1 VKPKAFLDCDILL
14 DVLAQRGKFYAPA
27 AQLLSLGERG
37 RIQTYTS
44 ALAALN
50 VHYVLRRFTT
60 VRDSREALKRMLSL
74 VSVLPVDAAVIDEA
88 LACDFAD
95 LEDAVQYCVA
105 RRARVGFLV
114 TRNVG
119 DYRTAQITVCT
130 PDQYLRML
138 ASGSGKTQESEGSA
152 R

>member
-1 VKPKAFLDCDILL
+1 MKPKAFFDCDILL
-14 DVLAQRGKFYAPA
+14 DVLAQRGEFYAPA
-27 AQLLSLGERG
+27 AQLLSLGEQG
-37 RIQTYTS
+37 RIQACTS

-50 VHYVLRRFTT
+50 VHYVLRRFST
-60 VRDSREALKRMLSL
+60 VRSAREAFKRILSV
-74 VSVLPVDAAVIDEA
+74 VSVLPVDAAVIHEA

-105 RRARVGFLV
+105 RRARIGILV
-114 TRNVG
+114 THNVE
-119 DYRTAQITVCT
+119 DYRSAQITVCT

-138 ASGSGKTQESEGSA
+138 ASGSRGTRESEHSG